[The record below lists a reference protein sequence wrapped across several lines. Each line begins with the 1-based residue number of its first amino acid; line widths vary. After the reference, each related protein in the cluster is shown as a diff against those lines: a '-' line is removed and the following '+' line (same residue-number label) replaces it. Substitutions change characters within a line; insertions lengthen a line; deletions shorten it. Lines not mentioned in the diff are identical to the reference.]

1 MSALLL
7 SIFTDF
13 WPYIFGAAGLLGGL
27 FGFGAWQRRE
37 GKMAERFKQVKA
49 EAKAR
54 DLADEVENDVGAM
67 TPEQRREALRKW
79 SRR

>member
-1 MSALLL
+1 MSAILAGILPYLL
-7 SIFTDF
+7 
-13 WPYIFGAAGLLGGL
+13 GAAGIIAGL

-54 DLADEVENDVGAM
+54 DVADEVDNDLATL
-67 TPEQRREALRKW
+67 TPEQRRERLKLW
-79 SRR
+79 SKD

>member
-1 MSALLL
+1 MSAILAGILPYLL
-7 SIFTDF
+7 
-13 WPYIFGAAGLLGGL
+13 GAAGIIAGL

>member
-37 GKMAERFKQVKA
+37 GRQAERFKQVNA

-54 DLADEVENDVGAM
+54 DVADEVDNDLATL
-67 TPEQRREALRKW
+67 TPEQRRERLKLW
-79 SRR
+79 SKD

>member
-13 WPYIFGAAGLLGGL
+13 WPYIFGVAGLLGGL
-27 FGFGAWQRRE
+27 LGFGAWQRRE

-79 SRR
+79 AR